1 MNFSF
6 DNHSPVYLQIASA
19 LEEAILSG
27 EFQPE
32 EKLPSVREI
41 ASRSQ
46 TNPNTVVKTMAEL
59 ENKGLIE
66 TRRTSGKYVSANPKA
81 LELQRE
87 SRARMLRDTYFSEMS
102 KLGYTRAEA
111 IELAKKGAEDAAES

>member
-6 DNHSPVYLQIASA
+6 DNHSPVYLQIARA

-27 EFQPE
+27 EYQPE

-46 TNPNTVVKTMAEL
+46 TNPNTVVKAMAEL
-59 ENKGLIE
+59 ETKGLIE

-81 LELQRE
+81 LK
-87 SRARMLRDTYFSEMS
+87 ALRRQKAIRLCQSYFSEME
-102 KLGYTRAEA
+102 KLGYTRQEA
-111 IELAKKGAEDAAES
+111 IELVQEGAKDAAES